1 MTIHICRNLISLS
14 FKTQNPLAP
23 NKHHNISTLFSLFF
37 FSSSSGRDPSNSSI
51 SLSEYLLSHHQFSP
65 ETVAKFSP
73 WKLLKNPEKS
83 DSMVSF
89 LKENGFSKT
98 HLEVIIKHVPNIL
111 TANLDH
117 TIKPKIKILRDS
129 GFSSSDIADII
140 SADPWILMR
149 SADNQLGPSILALK
163 SVLGSNAGVVRVLK
177 ICGWFLKCDL
187 EKTMVPNVEF
197 LKSCGISSP
206 QIVKFVYNFPRLF
219 LHKPESMRELVR
231 RVDEMG
237 MDRKSHAF
245 LQGIRTMSSM
255 SLENWELKLEL
266 FRRLGFS
273 EDDIVSA
280 FKRSP
285 QTFAVSERKIKE
297 VTQVLLGNGR
307 LDISLIVSQPQL
319 LLFSVES
326 RLKPRLRIVEVLE
339 SKNLLTKKFSMSTI
353 CKISNKKFLDKFVL
367 PYSDVV
373 GKLYIPNA
381 IS

>member
-1 MTIHICRNLISLS
+1 
-14 FKTQNPLAP
+14 
-23 NKHHNISTLFSLFF
+23 
-37 FSSSSGRDPSNSSI
+37 
-51 SLSEYLLSHHQFSP
+51 
-65 ETVAKFSP
+65 
-73 WKLLKNPEKS
+73 
-83 DSMVSF
+83 
-89 LKENGFSKT
+89 
-98 HLEVIIKHVPNIL
+98 
-111 TANLDH
+111 
-117 TIKPKIKILRDS
+117 
-129 GFSSSDIADII
+129 
-140 SADPWILMR
+140 MR

-219 LHKPESMRELVR
+219 LRKPESMRELVR

-280 FKRSP
+280 FKRLP
-285 QTFAVSERKIKE
+285 QAFAVSERKIKE

-307 LDISLIVSQPQL
+307 LDISLIVSHPQL
-319 LLFSVES
+319 LHFSVES

-339 SKNLLTKKFSMSTI
+339 SKNLLMKKFSMSTI
-353 CKISNKKFLDKFVL
+353 CKISNKKFLDIFVL
-367 PYSDVV
+367 PYSDEV